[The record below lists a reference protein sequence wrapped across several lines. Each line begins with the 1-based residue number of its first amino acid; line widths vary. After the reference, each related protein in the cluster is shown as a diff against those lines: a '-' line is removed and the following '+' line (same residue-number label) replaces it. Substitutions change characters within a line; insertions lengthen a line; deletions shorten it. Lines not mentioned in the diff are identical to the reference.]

1 VRWPQTLA
9 MLGASVVGGYLGARL
24 THVLPAAV
32 VRVFIVILT
41 AGVTIGFFLR
51 AL

>member
-1 VRWPQTLA
+1 

-24 THVLPAAV
+24 GQRLPGKAVRGLVVVLSAV
-32 VRVFIVILT
+32 VT
-41 AGVTIGFFLR
+41 AAFFAR